1 MPLFDEV
8 PWSTWPVTV
17 IVPDTVPLVDCGEMF
32 ALVAVLKPLK
42 PSVMALSTEAS
53 RPRYAFCASAVEFT
67 PLPHPAT
74 KRTTRKTEVRVM
86 AASLGPGAGAS
97 VNGPRPATRPGRER
111 HYLGTG
117 PDARCGTR
125 RRLLTST
132 HRSFQS
138 GVLDL
143 SSRFDGTATGTPDVL
158 RSTN

>member
-74 KRTTRKTEVRVM
+74 RRTTRKTELRVM
-86 AASLGPGAGAS
+86 AASIWRGADAN
-97 VNGPRPATRPGRER
+97 VNRPPLVTRPR
-111 HYLGTG
+111 HDRLYPGTD
-117 PDARCGTR
+117 PDATWGIR

-138 GVLDL
+138 GVLDI
-143 SSRFDGTATGTPDVL
+143 SSK
-158 RSTN
+158 